1 MKKID
6 VITTQNVR
14 IEYELAGLGAR
25 LFAFLLDQIVIWM
38 GIFILQ
44 LVLLFFISTQYS
56 SPEEWLYIMLFAPVY
71 IFYTPAMEILNNGQ
85 TVGKMALR
93 IKVLNLHGKNPEVLD
108 YLIRWS
114 FRLVDIWF
122 TLGSLASM
130 LIVSG
135 DFAQRLGGRLSNT
148 TLVRLSPKKNLVLD
162 QLLEIDRIQNYE
174 PRFPQVRQL
183 NESEMLT
190 LKSALERYKKYKNPD
205 TVLIEDAKKT
215 FPGTSDPREIFKW
228 PVKFRADG
236 VNNAKRANPNI
247 RYEWK
252 VRCECGHDGAGP
264 ESPWSDVKIFNVP
277 NFDPTTGIYTPPPGA
292 GEYTDGEVVVVKS
305 LNTLTLGEKL
315 TLPANMKNNNTG
327 KLLLKKRKP
336 RKASKSISQSAAVK
350 LYPNPANDVL
360 NIVLD
365 GEATYVRIVDMA
377 GRIIHQESGNGNML
391 RMDIS
396 DLSEGMYTVVLE
408 VNGAIS
414 HSPFVVKK

>member
-190 LKSALERYKKYKNPD
+190 LKSALERYKKYKNPAHR
-205 TVLIEDAKKT
+205 TALLKSVE
-215 FPGTSDPREIFKW
+215 
-228 PVKFRADG
+228 
-236 VNNAKRANPNI
+236 
-247 RYEWK
+247 
-252 VRCECGHDGAGP
+252 
-264 ESPWSDVKIFNVP
+264 KIKEF
-277 NFDPTTGIYTPPPGA
+277 TGIDQ
-292 GEYTDGEVVVVKS
+292 GE
-305 LNTLTLGEKL
+305 
-315 TLPANMKNNNTG
+315 MKTIPFVRA
-327 KLLLKKRKP
+327 L
-336 RKASKSISQSAAVK
+336 IQD
-350 LYPNPANDVL
+350 Y
-360 NIVLD
+360 IVL
-365 GEATYVRIVDMA
+365 TR
-377 GRIIHQESGNGNML
+377 
-391 RMDIS
+391 
-396 DLSEGMYTVVLE
+396 
-408 VNGAIS
+408 
-414 HSPFVVKK
+414 